1 MTYGYPTTLP
11 RRSTGDVVAR
21 ATGGLAYLRSLDWV
35 LLLTALLLSGI
46 GAVLVWSATREK
58 QISMGNDPET
68 YLKRHLLNLVIGLVL
83 GFFASRLRYSMLR
96 AYTPILYVLS
106 LLGLA
111 FVLTRPAVYGAKA
124 WINLPAGFS
133 VQPSEFAKIAIILG
147 MAMILAEKRDG
158 EDEPRGVDVVQALG
172 IAAVPMALIM
182 LEPDLGTVLVTAC
195 AVLGIIAVSG
205 AQTRWLV
212 GIIGSALAVGLV
224 AVQAGLIKDYQVG
237 RISSFL
243 DPSADPASTGY
254 NTVQARVAIGS
265 GGVWGQGLF
274 HGTQTQG
281 GFVPKNSTDFVYSVA
296 GEELGM
302 VGAGAVVLLIAVI
315 IWRGIRIAL
324 RASDMFGRLV
334 ATGIVCWL
342 AFQAFENIGMN
353 LGIMPVTGVPLP
365 FVSYGGTSMFA
376 CWIAVGLLQNVHM
389 RSQD

>member
-1 MTYGYPTTLP
+1 VTYGYPSTLP
-11 RRSTGDVVAR
+11 RRSTGDGVAR

-35 LLLTALLLSGI
+35 LLVTALLLSGV
-46 GAVLVWSATREK
+46 GALLVWSATREK
-58 QISMGNDPET
+58 QITMGNDPET
-68 YLKRHLLNLVIGLVL
+68 YLKRHLLNVAIGLVL
-83 GFFASRLRYSMLR
+83 SFFVSRLRYSMLR

-111 FVLTRPAVYGAKA
+111 FVLTRPPVYGAKA

-133 VQPSEFAKIAIILG
+133 VQPSEFAKIAIVLG

-158 EDEPRGVDVVQALG
+158 EDEPRGVDVVQALAV
-172 IAAVPMALIM
+172 AAVPMALIM

-205 AQTRWLV
+205 APTRWLV

-265 GGVWGQGLF
+265 GGLWGKGLF

-376 CWIAVGLLQNVHM
+376 CWIAIGLLQNVHI